1 MAVYQLLNSDQS
13 VAVAEIEL
21 ADNDAVIAYC
31 EEAEMNVYQYDEN
44 EDGESIFVTL
54 GDNGEYQVL
63 KLVG

>member
-1 MAVYQLLNSDQS
+1 MAVYQLLNSDES

-21 ADNDAVIAYC
+21 ADNDAVITYC
-31 EEAEMNVYQYDEN
+31 EEAETNVYQYDEN

>member
-1 MAVYQLLNSDQS
+1 MAVYQLLNSDES

-31 EEAEMNVYQYDEN
+31 EEAETNVYQYDEN